1 VFNWIENSFNKR
13 KKNQKNEGQTEK
25 NNTTKNL
32 IEW

>member
-1 VFNWIENSFNKR
+1 LKIALIKE

-32 IEW
+32 IE